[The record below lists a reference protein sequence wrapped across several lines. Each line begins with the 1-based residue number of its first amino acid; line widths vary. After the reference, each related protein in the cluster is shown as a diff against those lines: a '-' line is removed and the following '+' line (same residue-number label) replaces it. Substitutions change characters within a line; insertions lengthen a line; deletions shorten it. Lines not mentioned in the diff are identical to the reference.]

1 MINIFIFLGKF
12 NVFLCFIYKEL
23 IYKDANGLFLN
34 TRNIPY
40 QGCRPK
46 PDTRNPAFFC
56 TRYPLRKFSTRNPYP
71 KIFYTAATLIHI
83 YFRIICFI
91 NFICFLYTL
100 HFALFLVYYFLEADR
115 YSANLA
121 LQ

>member
-56 TRYPLRKFSTRNPYP
+56 TRNPIPELKIFQPETRTRYFFQPETRDPKLVKTRNLYP
-71 KIFYTAATLIHI
+71 KT
-83 YFRIICFI
+83 
-91 NFICFLYTL
+91 
-100 HFALFLVYYFLEADR
+100 
-115 YSANLA
+115 
-121 LQ
+121 